1 MSIADEIKAM
11 ARAVGAKA
19 RALWPG
25 ESSGYERGHRSTP
38 EASLDYLYR
47 QMWCDPAQ
55 RQAILDIR
63 AMDAKDGRVKQIHA
77 RVARDV
83 TRGGL
88 VFTQTTE
95 NATLRREW
103 DDFARRLQL
112 TNPMKL
118 RSDARG
124 LVMEGAVC
132 LQWVLDEGNNVVGG
146 IRMPSETILPQ
157 VDGTGRFKDPRRAYV
172 QFDPVQGRE
181 LAAFALYQLTVA
193 RFDPESFDDQGA
205 LGRPFLDAT
214 RETWRKLRMTEEDLV
229 IRRRQRAPLRMAHV
243 LEGATPAEIS
253 AYRKSVETDQKEIT
267 TDFFLNKKGGVQ
279 AVQGDANLD
288 QIGDVVHLL
297 ETFFAGSPLPRA
309 LLGYTGEIARDVLED
324 LKRGYYEEV
333 DSLQDVQAWAY
344 DQGFRLH
351 LLLKGINP
359 DAADYWIGFA
369 ERRTETPNQTTDRA
383 LKWQALGLPPDMIYE
398 ELGFNAQDVATRK
411 EAWAQKYAPYPD
423 PSKIGPGGT
432 ASPTVKITPG
442 NAPKGESAT
451 STTHSNRLSEH
462 WTDADA

>member
-1 MSIADEIKAM
+1 MGIVDDIRAM
-11 ARAVGAKA
+11 GRGLARKA
-19 RALWPG
+19 RTLWPG
-25 ESSGYERGHRSTP
+25 EASGFERGMRATP
-38 EASLDYLYR
+38 EASLSYLYR
-47 QMWCDPAQ
+47 QMWCDPDQ
-55 RQAILDIR
+55 RAAILDIR
-63 AMDAKDGRVKQIHA
+63 EMDKADGRVKRIHA

-95 NATLRREW
+95 SPTLRREW

-112 TNPMKL
+112 ANPMKL

-124 LVMEGAVC
+124 LVMEGAAC
-132 LQWVLDEGNNVVGG
+132 LQWVLDEGMNVVGG

-157 VDGTGRFKDPRRAYV
+157 VDGSGRFKDPRRAWV

-181 LAAFALYQLTVA
+181 LAAFALYQLTLA

-214 RETWRKLRMTEEDLV
+214 REVWKKLRMTEQDLV

-243 LEGATPAEIS
+243 LEGANETDLA
-253 AYRKSVETDQKEIT
+253 AYRKRIESDQKEIT
-267 TDFFLNKKGGVQ
+267 TDYFLNKKGGVQ

-309 LLGYTGEIARDVLED
+309 LMGYAGDIARDVLED
-324 LKRGYYEEV
+324 LKRDYYEEV
-333 DSLQDVQAWAY
+333 DSLQDTLAWAY

-359 DAADYWIGFA
+359 DAEDYWVGFA

-383 LKWQALGLPPDMIYE
+383 LKWIAMGLPRGLVWE
-398 ELGFNAQDVATRK
+398 ELGFSAQDIRARLDQ
-411 EAWAQKYAPYPD
+411 EAKDGNPYPD
-423 PSKIGPGGT
+423 PSKIGAGGT
-432 ASPTVKITPG
+432 APIKIVPG
-442 NAPKGESAT
+442 NAPKGESV
-451 STTHSNRLSEH
+451 TTHSNRLSEH
-462 WTDADA
+462 WESAP